1 MRPFIGLITWW
12 QCCSSTCN
20 VNDKLLSA
28 RCTSL
33 TFESKMENMNALIGR
48 SRPTCCRVVP
58 RFRQL
63 AFAPSNPREKAVRY
77 PLNILWLVWSTCGVC
92 FCYLAVPTAI
102 SGSLSLTFS
111 LSLPPSLCSQFFRS
125 VREWEESKNRA
136 LWLPSL
142 SRTLPPSFTPT
153 AYPLLLCTAARNT
166 PLIFF
171 PSYLFQKSVE
181 ECLRTSGRARGGR
194 SGRALFCSLSAVVGG
209 RCPVRRKAEVRCD
222 VLCHG
227 ARSFHWATS
236 SIVPLHFFFDSSH
249 WG

>member
-63 AFAPSNPREKAVRY
+63 AVAPSNPREKAVRY

-142 SRTLPPSFTPT
+142 SLAPSLPLSLPQPIHSCSAQRPETHLSFS
-153 AYPLLLCTAARNT
+153 
-166 PLIFF
+166 F
-171 PSYLFQKSVE
+171 PPICSRSQLKSV
-181 ECLRTSGRARGGR
+181 
-194 SGRALFCSLSAVVGG
+194 
-209 RCPVRRKAEVRCD
+209 
-222 VLCHG
+222 
-227 ARSFHWATS
+227 
-236 SIVPLHFFFDSSH
+236 
-249 WG
+249 